1 MPQSLVKIYVHAV
14 FSTKERRAYLQKE
27 SLRHRMHAYL
37 TGACERIGCKP
48 MQVDGPEDHVH
59 LLFGLDKTMDI
70 AKFIREV
77 KRESSKWIK
86 TQDPE
91 AGVFRWQSGYG
102 AFSIS
107 PAHCRS
113 LTEYIRNQETHHK
126 EESFQDEFRRLC
138 KKYGLEL
145 DERYAWD

>member
-1 MPQSLVKIYVHAV
+1 MPSNQ
-14 FSTKERRAYLQKE
+14 
-27 SLRHRMHAYL
+27 
-37 TGACERIGCKP
+37 IG
-48 MQVDGPEDHVH
+48 GPEDHVH
-59 LLFGLDKTMDI
+59 ILFRMSKVIDI

-86 TQDPE
+86 TIGHE
-91 AGVFRWQSGYG
+91 LGTFRWQSGYG
-102 AFSIS
+102 AFSVS
-107 PAHCRS
+107 LAHIDG
-113 LTEYIRNQETHHK
+113 LTQYIRNQEAHHK